1 MTVPLIVGYA
11 GSTGSGRWCRK
22 RKTAAYLHRCKFL
35 LRNKHWN
42 YNFFYNLLLNTSGRP
57 LHCEDYDCTTYHDDD
72 KSAVKYRAKGW
83 SAAYCTSEQIQCI
96 LQHEQTSPSCPTMAQ
111 GENVRTEW
119 GADWPMQQ
127 PLSATLYHAALHS
140 IHIYFKSSP
149 LKESSHF
156 WASALAISSVLH
168 ALPGPYWI
176 AKFCP
181 TPVYSSI
188 TELKRN
194 QSTFNPS

>member
-83 SAAYCTSEQIQCI
+83 SAAYCASEQIQCI
-96 LQHEQTSPSCPTMAQ
+96 LQHEQTSPSCPTMHGARWKCSH
-111 GENVRTEW
+111 GVRSW
-119 GADWPMQQ
+119 LAHAAASVSYFVPCSPPQHQYLLQVWPLEGIK
-127 PLSATLYHAALHS
+127 PLLGLSFGNFLSAAR
-140 IHIYFKSSP
+140 
-149 LKESSHF
+149 
-156 WASALAISSVLH
+156 LARPILNRKVLPNSCKVNTQH
-168 ALPGPYWI
+168 YW
-176 AKFCP
+176 
-181 TPVYSSI
+181 T
-188 TELKRN
+188 
-194 QSTFNPS
+194 